1 MNITQ
6 VVFPNKELT
15 MQAAESSPK
24 GGETSA
30 ETAAEKIII

>member
-1 MNITQ
+1 
-6 VVFPNKELT
+6 

-30 ETAAEKIII
+30 ETAAEKIIIWKLLK

>member
-15 MQAAESSPK
+15 KQAAESSAI
-24 GGETSA
+24 GGQVTPEA
-30 ETAAEKIII
+30 DRHLR